1 MNFMKK
7 IAMLMFSI
15 YLCIGAYSQDSKD
28 DPPRSGIRFIAGI
41 SYSYMSADL
50 QLAGLSKHS
59 VWYGTD
65 FGTYVLSDDEI
76 KEVNDHIERNNA
88 VNNVNLEFGMILF
101 ERPESKWK
109 ASAGV
114 LAGIARSNAEIYNNL
129 TDTSEYTLDS
139 KFIKPCLGVEFDLVY
154 AFDPHWEL
162 AIKPLFVSTFGET
175 EEITDNINVV
185 PEGFTMTTT
194 DTYHSFYQRL
204 SLMARYTTGNFSF
217 SAGPG
222 LYLVLSNHEYT
233 IERVYASTGELLLDE
248 INSRSINRSFIDA
261 SLSANWNITGPL
273 SLYVFTGIGKDI
285 IVNTGITV
293 NF

>member
-1 MNFMKK
+1 MKK
-7 IAMLMFSI
+7 FTQLFFLIFCALGVARAQENSP
-15 YLCIGAYSQDSKD
+15 GDKKGS
-28 DPPRSGIRFIAGI
+28 PVFIAGI

-50 QLAGLSKHS
+50 RLADLSKHS
-59 VWYGTD
+59 VWYGAD
-65 FGTYVLSDDEI
+65 LGTYELSGDEI
-76 KEVNDHIERNNA
+76 KEVNDNIERNNF
-88 VNNVNLEFGMILF
+88 VNNVNLEFGIIF
-101 ERPESKWK
+101 YDRPESKWK
-109 ASAGV
+109 ASAGI
-114 LAGIARSNAEIYNNL
+114 LAGLARSNSEVYNNL

-139 KFIKPCLGVEFDLVY
+139 KFIKPCLGVELDLVY

-204 SLMARYTTGNFSF
+204 SLMARYNAGKFLF

-222 LYLVLSNHEYT
+222 FYLMLSNHEYT
-233 IERVYASTGELLLDE
+233 IERVYVSTGELLLDE
-248 INSRSINRSFIDA
+248 IKSRSINRSFIDA
-261 SLSANWNITGPL
+261 SFSANWNIAGPL

-285 IVNTGITV
+285 IVNSGITV